1 MKHLTLIK
9 TVFEHSFSSVFTMK
23 SCVHITMLLPLLSI
37 VFSQSPDFTL
47 TINVSGGGY
56 GYDLNIGFSPDVSD
70 KYDPGIDK
78 YAPPPSPPGT
88 FDAALWWNND
98 RWYSQI
104 VHGDTSDLIEH
115 AWNIQ
120 LQYPENDFI
129 SLHWDNGCIAPLGTF
144 ILQDAFGGELVNV
157 DMTAVDNVTLDNPEL
172 RTIQLKVTPKLYFP
186 KQPPAGFEFTPIP
199 VSGTFIGTITING
212 QSAKGCDWLAAFDEN
227 GNCAGSRSLIIND
240 GLAWTNIPI
249 YGDDSTTPDVDE
261 GMNLGEKFVLKLWDA
276 SSGLILE
283 YPESFDCWSNQRG
296 APMPGCGGV
305 GKSYNFSDEK

>member
-1 MKHLTLIK
+1 MKKPAFISIIK
-9 TVFEHSFSSVFTMK
+9 CNIRFTIIFS
-23 SCVHITMLLPLLSI
+23 LLSI
-37 VFSQSPDFTL
+37 ILGQSPDFNL
-47 TINVSGGGY
+47 TINVNGGGY
-56 GYDLNIGFSPDVSD
+56 DYDLIIGFSSDASD

-88 FDAALWWNND
+88 FDAALGWNND

-104 VHGDTSDLIEH
+104 VQGDTSDLLEH
-115 AWNIQ
+115 VWNIQ
-120 LQYPENDFI
+120 LQYPKNGSI
-129 SLHWDNGCIAPLGTF
+129 NLHWDNGCMAPLGTF
-144 ILQDAFGGELVNV
+144 ILQDPFGGDQVNL

-186 KQPPAGFEFTPIP
+186 KHPPAGFEFTPIP
-199 VSGTFIGTITING
+199 VSETFIGTITING
-212 QSAKGCDWLAAFDEN
+212 QSAKGCDWLAAFDEY
-227 GNCAGSRSLIIND
+227 GNCVGSRALIIND

-249 YGDDSTTPDVDE
+249 YGDHSTTPDIDE
-261 GMNLGEKFVLKLWDA
+261 GMNPGEKFVLKLWDA
-276 SSGLILE
+276 SSDLIFE

>member
-1 MKHLTLIK
+1 MKKPAFISIIKCNIRLTIN
-9 TVFEHSFSSVFTMK
+9 FF
-23 SCVHITMLLPLLSI
+23 LLSI
-37 VFSQSPDFTL
+37 ILGQSPDFNL
-47 TINVSGGGY
+47 TINVNGGEY
-56 GYDLNIGFSPDVSD
+56 DYDLIIGFSSDASD

-88 FDAALWWNND
+88 FDAALGWNND

-104 VHGDTSDLIEH
+104 VQGDTSDLLEH
-115 AWNIQ
+115 VWNIQ
-120 LQYPENDFI
+120 LQYPKNGSI
-129 SLHWDNGCIAPLGTF
+129 NLHWDNGCMAPLGTF
-144 ILQDAFGGELVNV
+144 ILQDPFGGDQVNL

-172 RTIQLKVTPKLYFP
+172 RMIQLKVTPKLYFP
-186 KQPPAGFEFTPIP
+186 KHPPAGFEFTPIP

-227 GNCAGSRSLIIND
+227 GNCAGSRTLIIND

-249 YGDDSTTPDVDE
+249 YGDDSTTPDIDE
-261 GMNLGEKFVLKLWDA
+261 GMNPGEKFILKLWDA
-276 SSGLILE
+276 SSGFIFE

>member
-1 MKHLTLIK
+1 M
-9 TVFEHSFSSVFTMK
+9 
-23 SCVHITMLLPLLSI
+23 
-37 VFSQSPDFTL
+37 
-47 TINVSGGGY
+47 NGGGY
-56 GYDLNIGFSPDVSD
+56 GYDLVVGFSPDASD

-88 FDAALWWNND
+88 FDAALGWNND

-104 VHGDTSDLIEH
+104 VQGDTSDLLEH
-115 AWNIQ
+115 VWNIQ
-120 LQYPENDFI
+120 LQYPKNGSI
-129 SLHWDNGCIAPLGTF
+129 NLHWDNGCMAPLGTF
-144 ILQDAFGGELVNV
+144 ILQDPFGGDQVNL

-186 KQPPAGFEFTPIP
+186 KHPPAGFEFTPIP

-212 QSAKGCDWLAAFDEN
+212 QSAKGCDWLAAFDEY
-227 GNCAGSRSLIIND
+227 GNCAGSRALIIND

-261 GMNLGEKFVLKLWDA
+261 GMTPGEKFILKLWDA
-276 SSGLILE
+276 SSDLIFE

-296 APMPGCGGV
+296 APMPGCGGA

>member
-1 MKHLTLIK
+1 MKKPAFISIIKCNIRLTII
-9 TVFEHSFSSVFTMK
+9 FF
-23 SCVHITMLLPLLSI
+23 LLSI
-37 VFSQSPDFTL
+37 ILGQSPDFNL
-47 TINVSGGGY
+47 TINVNGGEY
-56 GYDLNIGFSPDVSD
+56 DYDLTIGFSSDASD

-88 FDAALWWNND
+88 FDAALGWNND

-104 VHGDTSDLIEH
+104 VQGDTSDLLEH
-115 AWNIQ
+115 VWNIQ
-120 LQYPENDFI
+120 LQYPKNGSI
-129 SLHWDNGCIAPLGTF
+129 TLHWDNGCMAPLGTF
-144 ILQDAFGGELVNV
+144 ILQDPFGGDQVNL

-186 KQPPAGFEFTPIP
+186 KHPPAGFEFTPIP

-227 GNCAGSRSLIIND
+227 GNCAGSRTLIIND

-249 YGDDSTTPDVDE
+249 YGDDSTTPDLDE
-261 GMNLGEKFVLKLWDA
+261 GMNPGEKFVLKLWDA
-276 SSGLILE
+276 SSGKILE
-283 YPESFDCWSNQRG
+283 YPEKFDCWSNQKG

-305 GKSYNFSDEK
+305 GKSYDFTKKK